1 MKHTI
6 KLPKPRTENG
16 FVLVTSLIFLVVIT
30 LLAVSAISSS
40 TLQER
45 MASNLREKSQARQAA
60 DAALRAAELRLSP
73 AVTPDLQT
81 RACSFDANSGNND
94 SANNPNTLVVCQARV
109 FDGNSGADYFDPAIW
124 DSGSA
129 AIQTYSPPAAAGG
142 SSTPAPTVRYVI
154 EDVEDC
160 ENSVNPERC
169 AGADGDGSIRYRIT
183 AFARGANPAA
193 IAVTQS
199 IYERTPR

>member
-6 KLPKPRTENG
+6 KLPNPRTENG

-45 MASNLREKSQARQAA
+45 MASNLREKSRARQAA
-60 DAALRAAELRLSP
+60 DAALRAAETSLST
-73 AVTPDLQT
+73 AVTANYQ
-81 RACSFDANSGNND
+81 RARECSADGSTGNATSNLVICRQGIFEDSGGENYFDA
-94 SANNPNTLVVCQARV
+94 
-109 FDGNSGADYFDPAIW
+109 AIW

-129 AIQTYSPPAAAGG
+129 GVQTYSPPA
-142 SSTPAPTVRYVI
+142 STGTSATTTPSVRYVI
-154 EDVEDC
+154 EELEGCTDT
-160 ENSVNPERC
+160 VNPDVC
-169 AGADGDGSIRYRIT
+169 ARAAGKIRYRVT
-183 AFARGANPAA
+183 ALARGANPAA

-199 IYERTPR
+199 IYERTFP